1 MTTSVPTPPKLRKA
15 KAAAV
20 TAAAMAATAALTIGG
35 TTAASTAVLADRDQ
49 TIAASLTEDVSL
61 SASIGI
67 YPVGPGAQIARMLGA
82 GTPEGALRTLGA
94 MAALIPGEQ
103 GEAFRATLNTLAAAL
118 ETAQDGIQVL
128 PAGLLPDITVPQS
141 ILDLLALIGVDVNI
155 PDLPL
160 GTGIKIA
167 FPEIAVPALGPAGTY
182 DAVAGL
188 EGDLSTQLLLT
199 VLKTVM
205 TNTDLL
211 DLVPGGVLPD
221 DLAALVDLLQGV
233 PLNVPGEEG
242 GINVTLPGIPGLI
255 PGTWIIPPIEL
266 LDLNLFFSTA
276 DRIAII
282 PTFGLGGTNA
292 AITAP
297 SFLNESQF
305 AKTVVLIIPIRNT
318 SRPGGGM
325 LAMLTPLSSLVGINM
340 SNVDGRE
347 GNGNVTFWDIT
358 AAYDIMSDAPST
370 VFSPAAW
377 ANSVTGAFMPTYL
390 IPQNVEQFAGVIE
403 DIVSG
408 DIGLDTVLQLLAAG
422 NITDLFHIDTDA
434 ADGNMYITYDSGNL
448 PLLEPFQFL
457 PRTISYLPGF
467 DISTPGSESFN
478 DFLTQLVA
486 MGYQDVNLT
495 GAGVGE
501 IPTFVRGFDEAGTQA
516 KFWTNPV
523 SFEAG
528 LQAPQALFNAL
539 IGDGVSTGLTGNLFN
554 PEAQDLTLF
563 GSSAIGDAVYRN
575 ALTVAVA
582 GFVRE
587 ALLELKTQLNPLF
600 DAVDSNEA
608 LVAFAKQLDEATKE
622 ADNLLASAGDSIRD
636 LGVDLSGPLMDGNR
650 AFNNLV
656 GGNPAGAAGDLG
668 GLSGLAVAEDQNEG
682 SSTATRAAAP
692 ADEVAD
698 VEAQPIPEGSVVTDL
713 FTNTEGLDRA
723 VKVADA
729 LNPRKALQAAA
740 ADANERVEKRVTKT
754 QNSLRK
760 ANERAA
766 LVGEKLRDG
775 DVAGAAKQVGANVQN
790 RVERLKKDVNN
801 GVNKL
806 RGGDTKSKKTATA
819 AKPDNDS
826 KDKSKDNA
834 A

>member
-118 ETAQDGIQVL
+118 EAAQGGIQVL
-128 PAGLLPDITVPQS
+128 PAGLLPNLPAVNLPPIPPLLPNG
-141 ILDLLALIGVDVNI
+141 INIPALALGAGINIG
-155 PDLPL
+155 L
-160 GTGIKIA
+160 
-167 FPEIAVPALGPAGTY
+167 PEIAVPALGPAGTY

-188 EGDLSTQLLLT
+188 QGDLSTQLLLT
-199 VLKTVM
+199 VLKNAM
-205 TNTDLL
+205 LGTDLL

-221 DLAALVDLLQGV
+221 DLAALVDLLQNV
-233 PLNVPGEEG
+233 PLNVPGATTD
-242 GINVTLPGIPGLI
+242 IDVTIPGL
-255 PGTWIIPPIEL
+255 PPLIPPITL
-266 LDLNLFFSTA
+266 LDLSLFFSSA

-636 LGVDLSGPLMDGNR
+636 LGIDLSGPLMDGNR

-668 GLSGLAVAEDQNEG
+668 GLSGLGVAEDQNEG
-682 SSTATRAAAP
+682 SSTATRATAP

-698 VEAQPIPEGSVVTDL
+698 VETQPIPEGSVVTDL

-790 RVERLKKDVNN
+790 RVDRLKKDVDN

-806 RGGDTKSKKTATA
+806 RGGEKKNNGNGAATQS
-819 AKPDNDS
+819 DNDS
-826 KDKSKDNA
+826 KNKNKSDA